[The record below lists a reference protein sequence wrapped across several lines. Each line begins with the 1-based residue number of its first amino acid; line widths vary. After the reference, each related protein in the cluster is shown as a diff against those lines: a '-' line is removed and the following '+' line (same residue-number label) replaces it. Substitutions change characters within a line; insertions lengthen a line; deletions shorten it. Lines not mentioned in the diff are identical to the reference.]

1 MSVTKWDVWKYRRM
15 SKEVW
20 QELPPRSAPCS
31 HCERLNGEKWKPAF
45 PFPVILP
52 PCSKMATRSSVLRK
66 MKKVWSVSLLGIWRT
81 YHKEAWKMVEIQG
94 HQRNVCQFPNPTTIQ
109 ATASKEGSRVSPLQK
124 LMGSIHTNRQW
135 ETPSSAHPTVLA
147 PMTNTGMERMPVIT
161 ETEFPAFIMRSRIRP
176 D

>member
-20 QELPPRSAPCS
+20 QEPPPRSAPCS

-66 MKKVWSVSLLGIWRT
+66 MKKGLERKPFGDLEDLPQGGSENGRDSRPRKEYLPITQPYNNPSYGLEGRQWSISSAETDGFSPHKATVRDSILSPPHCHWPLWPTQARKECQSLLR
-81 YHKEAWKMVEIQG
+81 
-94 HQRNVCQFPNPTTIQ
+94 PNSQ
-109 ATASKEGSRVSPLQK
+109 PL
-124 LMGSIHTNRQW
+124 
-135 ETPSSAHPTVLA
+135 
-147 PMTNTGMERMPVIT
+147 
-161 ETEFPAFIMRSRIRP
+161 
-176 D
+176 